1 MTIVENPAETGVIL
15 LGQSGAGEVLSVPIA
30 LLHTADSPRLQAED
44 PDYVRM
50 LTQVEGELPPIVV
63 HRPTMRVVDGMHRV
77 RAALLR
83 GDDRIA
89 VRFVDLPEEDL
100 FLLAVRLN
108 ADHGMPLSPADRRAA
123 AVRILGSHPHLSDRA
138 VAAATGLASKT
149 VRNVRAQH
157 GASSSASQTRIG
169 RDGRRRPLSAAEG
182 RRSAGALIRAD
193 PRTPLRQIA
202 KQAGISLGTAA
213 DVRDRVLRG
222 ENPVPGEER
231 TGTAAAGVEEGAS
244 VESDSHTAAPVV
256 STQRRVPLPEFGGQ
270 RDAAVVMRILVSDPS
285 LRFTQSG
292 REMLRWLST
301 RVIDPQDWRALVDEM
316 PAHCTGTVADLARRC
331 SDTWRDFADELER
344 RHRTSA

>member
-1 MTIVENPAETGVIL
+1 MTIVDNPAETGVIL
-15 LGQSGAGEVLSVPIA
+15 LGQSGAGEAQSVPIA

-50 LTQVEGELPPIVV
+50 LMQVEGELPPIVV

-89 VRFVDLPEEDL
+89 ARFVDVPEEDL

-123 AVRILGSHPHLSDRA
+123 AARILGSHPHLSDRA

-157 GASSSASQTRIG
+157 GASSSASQIRIG

-202 KQAGISLGTAA
+202 KQSGISLGTAA

-222 ENPVPGEER
+222 ENPVPGEE
-231 TGTAAAGVEEGAS
+231 TTGVEEAAG
-244 VESDSHTAAPVV
+244 VESDSHTAEPVV
-256 STQRRVPLPEFGGQ
+256 STHRRVVLPEFGGQ

-285 LRFTQSG
+285 LRFTQTG